1 MKELKKKQAEVDK
14 KHKELFEKKK
24 GLLNQVQEIEREL
37 LRLQGEY
44 RLLENMIKEG
54 EAKQPNETIPKNGK
68 K

>member
-14 KHKELFEKKK
+14 KHKELFEQKQ

-44 RLLENMIKEG
+44 RLLENMIQEGTKEEKGRG
-54 EAKQPNETIPKNGK
+54 EKDVK
-68 K
+68 